1 MNEKTKDI
9 LIRAGKTFWQAALAY
24 LLADAA
30 VLQEALTDWSTGKQL
45 LFSLAVGAAA
55 AGFSAVYNGIV
66 RPRLGG
72 SDALWSLTVRI
83 SPAMSLRSCRSASPA
98 FKTTR

>member
-45 LFSLAVGAAA
+45 LLSLAVGAAA
-55 AGFSAVYNGIV
+55 VGSQAGACAWRSTST
-66 RPRLGG
+66 GG
-72 SDALWSLTVRI
+72 RAANTGC
-83 SPAMSLRSCRSASPA
+83 AARSAHQ
-98 FKTTR
+98 

>member
-9 LIRAGKTFWQAALAY
+9 LIRAGKTFWQAY

-30 VLQEALTDWSTGKQL
+30 VLQEALTDWSAGKQL
-45 LFSLAVGAAA
+45 LLSLAVGAAA

-72 SDALWSLTVRI
+72 E
-83 SPAMSLRSCRSASPA
+83 
-98 FKTTR
+98 

>member
-30 VLQEALTDWSTGKQL
+30 VLQEAQL
-45 LFSLAVGAAA
+45 LLSLAVGAAA

-72 SDALWSLTVRI
+72 E
-83 SPAMSLRSCRSASPA
+83 
-98 FKTTR
+98 

>member
-30 VLQEALTDWSTGKQL
+30 VLQQALTDRSGGRQL
-45 LFSLAVGAAA
+45 LFSLAVGALA
-55 AGFSAVYNGIV
+55 AGFSAVYNGVV
-66 RPRLGG
+66 RPWIEG
-72 SDALWSLTVRI
+72 T
-83 SPAMSLRSCRSASPA
+83 
-98 FKTTR
+98 

>member
-30 VLQEALTDWSTGKQL
+30 VLQEALTDWSTVL
-45 LFSLAVGAAA
+45 LLPAKAIFETFPAAKL
-55 AGFSAVYNGIV
+55 SVT
-66 RPRLGG
+66 R
-72 SDALWSLTVRI
+72 
-83 SPAMSLRSCRSASPA
+83 SPAVSMSMEIFFSPRVTVGSEL
-98 FKTTR
+98 KSSEKL

>member
-30 VLQEALTDWSTGKQL
+30 VLQQALTDWSTGKQIL
-45 LFSLAVGAAA
+45 LSLAVGA
-55 AGFSAVYNGIV
+55 
-66 RPRLGG
+66 
-72 SDALWSLTVRI
+72 
-83 SPAMSLRSCRSASPA
+83 
-98 FKTTR
+98 

>member
-1 MNEKTKDI
+1 MNRQASKNEHTQDL

-30 VLQEALTDWSTGKQL
+30 VLQQALTDWSTGKQIL
-45 LFSLAVGAAA
+45 LSLAVGAAA
-55 AGFSAVYNGIV
+55 AGFSAVYNGVI

-72 SDALWSLTVRI
+72 E
-83 SPAMSLRSCRSASPA
+83 
-98 FKTTR
+98 

>member
-1 MNEKTKDI
+1 MNETMKDI

-30 VLQEALTDWSTGKQL
+30 VLQEALTSWNTGRQL
-45 LFSLAVGAAA
+45 MVSLAVGAMA
-55 AGFSAVYNGIV
+55 AGFSAVYNGVI

-72 SDALWSLTVRI
+72 E
-83 SPAMSLRSCRSASPA
+83 
-98 FKTTR
+98 

>member
-1 MNEKTKDI
+1 MNENTKDI

-24 LLADAA
+24 LLADTA
-30 VLQEALTDWSTGKQL
+30 VLQQALTDWGAGKQIL
-45 LFSLAVGAAA
+45 LSLTVGAVA

-72 SDALWSLTVRI
+72 E
-83 SPAMSLRSCRSASPA
+83 
-98 FKTTR
+98 

>member
-9 LIRAGKTFWQAALAY
+9 LIRAGKTFWQ
-24 LLADAA
+24 
-30 VLQEALTDWSTGKQL
+30 EALTDWSTGKQL
-45 LFSLAVGAAA
+45 LLSLAVGAAA

-72 SDALWSLTVRI
+72 E
-83 SPAMSLRSCRSASPA
+83 
-98 FKTTR
+98 

>member
-1 MNEKTKDI
+1 MNENTKDI

-30 VLQEALTDWSTGKQL
+30 VLQQALADWSTGRQIL
-45 LFSLAVGAAA
+45 LSLSVGAVA
-55 AGFSAVYNGIV
+55 AGFSAVYNGVV

-72 SDALWSLTVRI
+72 E
-83 SPAMSLRSCRSASPA
+83 
-98 FKTTR
+98 

>member
-1 MNEKTKDI
+1 MSEHTKDI

-45 LFSLAVGAAA
+45 LLSLCVGAAA
-55 AGFSAVYNGIV
+55 AGFSAVYNGV
-66 RPRLGG
+66 VAPRFP
-72 SDALWSLTVRI
+72 RE
-83 SPAMSLRSCRSASPA
+83 
-98 FKTTR
+98 

>member
-30 VLQEALTDWSTGKQL
+30 VLQEALTDWSTGKAAPA
-45 LFSLAVGAAA
+45 LACRRRRGRGIQRRIQRHCPPAARRGVTLYGA
-55 AGFSAVYNGIV
+55 
-66 RPRLGG
+66 
-72 SDALWSLTVRI
+72 
-83 SPAMSLRSCRSASPA
+83 
-98 FKTTR
+98 

>member
-30 VLQEALTDWSTGKQL
+30 VLQEALTDWSAGKQL
-45 LFSLAVGAAA
+45 LLSLAVGAAT

-72 SDALWSLTVRI
+72 E
-83 SPAMSLRSCRSASPA
+83 
-98 FKTTR
+98 